1 MSINFKP
8 EKYHKPQTTHD
19 VSTLLQE
26 NGAKIIAGGT
36 DLFVN
41 RPPETRS
48 LVDLTLL
55 GLDYVK
61 RDDEGIAIGATTCFT
76 KIIESPILDGQ
87 PYSVLKESAKEIG
100 HHNLRHIASI
110 GGNICN
116 AVPSADS
123 PVALIAL
130 DANSII
136 DGVSG
141 ERTLPLKDFF
151 KHVRQTVLKPGEY
164 LKEVQIPQQP
174 KNSAASFQKIGRT
187 KVDIALVNACCRL
200 TLEDGAISDS
210 RMVLGAV
217 APTPVRVLDAETYLN
232 GKTLDEKTIEKAAQL
247 AASATSPIS
256 DHRASAEYRLEMSRV
271 LAKRAILGAYEKLE
285 AMK

>member
-1 MSINFKP
+1 MSIHFKP
-8 EKYHKPQTTHD
+8 EKYHKPRTTQD
-19 VSTLLQE
+19 ASTLLQE

-61 RDDEGIAIGATTCFT
+61 RDNEGIAIGATTCFT

-100 HHNLRHIASI
+100 HYNLRHIASI

-130 DANSII
+130 DAKSTI
-136 DGVSG
+136 DGVNGQRS
-141 ERTLPLKDFF
+141 LPLNDFY
-151 KHVRQTVLKPGEY
+151 KHVRQTVLQSGEY
-164 LKEVQIPQQP
+164 LKEVRIPIQP
-174 KNSAASFQKIGRT
+174 ENTAASFQKIGRT
-187 KVDIALVNACCRL
+187 KVDIALVNACCRI
-200 TLEDGAISDS
+200 TLEDGVINYP
-210 RMVLGAV
+210 RIVLGAV
-217 APTPVRVLDAETYLN
+217 APTPVRAKEAENYLEGKVLT
-232 GKTLDEKTIEKAAQL
+232 DEIVEEAAIL
-247 AASATSPIS
+247 AVKSTSPIS
-256 DHRASAEYRLEMSRV
+256 DHRAAAEYRLEMSRV
-271 LAKRAILGAYEKLE
+271 LVKRAILEANTKLE